1 MTFRSILK
9 AAALSAA
16 ALVASGSAQ
25 AGFTYTAT
33 PTPTT
38 TTFGGSVATLGPVSS
53 VTTLSTP
60 TFINIGD
67 VALTSTTV
75 PPATDTTSITVTDAV
90 AITNVPGAPPGS
102 LGGTAGTG
110 TITVNGTLTFTR
122 SDTGG
127 EVSSFTVN
135 SITNNGANIG
145 GIIYTLS
152 SVTYTP
158 PTVNNVP
165 TGDGNISVLVTATP
179 ATTVPEP
186 ASLVMMGAGLV
197 SVVGLGVRR
206 SRKA

>member
-9 AAALSAA
+9 TAALSAA

-25 AGFTYTAT
+25 AGFTYVST

-53 VTTLSTP
+53 VTTQSTP
-60 TFINIGD
+60 TNVNLATVGD
-67 VALTSTTV
+67 TSTTV
-75 PPATDTTSITVTDAV
+75 PPATDTTSITVVDNV
-90 AITNVPGAPPGS
+90 AITNVPGVPAGS
-102 LGGTAGTG
+102 SGGTAATG

-127 EVSSFTVN
+127 EVSTFTVN

-152 SVTYTP
+152 SITYTP
-158 PTVNNVP
+158 PTVNNTP
-165 TGDGNISVLVTATP
+165 TGNGNISALITSTP